1 MSVKGSQKDVKENA
15 YSQISVPIN
24 YKNDDKSIGIDKY
37 KDFNRGT
44 FTNICKMAQ

>member
-15 YSQISVPIN
+15 FSQVSVPIN
-24 YKNDDKSIGIDKY
+24 YKNDNKSLGTDIY

-44 FTNICKMAQ
+44 LTNICKLAQ